1 MPIYRC
7 YFLDE
12 ADRIGAVETIDAPD
26 PDSATGLA
34 RQLLQTNRK
43 FSRFS
48 GIEIWQEAKRV
59 FTDAAT

>member
-12 ADRIGAVETIDAPD
+12 HDRIGEVETIDAPD

-34 RQLLQTNRK
+34 RQLLLTNEK
-43 FSRFS
+43 YARFA
-48 GIEIWQEAKRV
+48 GIEVWHEARRV
-59 FTDAAT
+59 FTDATS